1 MRSYALSSRRKL
13 TFYALVS
20 LNHFNLNNLILILIN
35 VHRLT
40 IYVRFSGGVGSN
52 KLLAK
57 LACKSHKPCGVTAL
71 TRGGFNRISASVPF
85 RDVPGFGGD
94 LGVDVKQVFGGIF
107 VNQLRYWLRIHA
119 NFNRLKSIVG
129 DEQATTAKRLA
140 RGVCHEEVEDKLMFK
155 GLNCSRNYL
164 SMLPLFI

>member
-1 MRSYALSSRRKL
+1 M
-13 TFYALVS
+13 
-20 LNHFNLNNLILILIN
+20 
-35 VHRLT
+35 HRLT